1 MDDNILVI
9 GIAGGTGSGKTT
21 LMNNLISRFEG
32 MVTVISH
39 DNYYKRHDD
48 MTYEERSQLNYD
60 EPAAFDTSLMVYHL
74 EELRRGHAIECP
86 VYDFTIHNRS
96 EQTIHIVPKKV
107 IIVEGILIFENE
119 ELRNLMDIRI
129 FVDTDADIRLCR
141 RIKRDV
147 KQAGQ
152 NPGKRAE
159 AVSGH
164 GQAHARAVR
173 GAEQEVRQHRRARGR
188 KKSGGAGHDHRPHP
202 AALGGSMNYESLI
215 FDIDGT
221 LWDSR
226 ALVAEGYNIQ
236 LNKEGL
242 SRYCITA
249 ETLKPLFGRVMTEIA
264 DVLFAD
270 FPEKERYALMA
281 RCMETENRHLHENP
295 CHIGYPGVR
304 ETMEALAKTHR
315 LFIVS
320 NSQQGYPE
328 LCISKLGLTGCIT
341 GHLCFGDTGTSKGK
355 TIRTL
360 MEKYNITS
368 CAYIGDT
375 QGDYEATVEAGVPF
389 LWASYGF
396 GTPAGYAGKID
407 SFTDLLKL

>member
-1 MDDNILVI
+1 
-9 GIAGGTGSGKTT
+9 
-21 LMNNLISRFEG
+21 
-32 MVTVISH
+32 
-39 DNYYKRHDD
+39 
-48 MTYEERSQLNYD
+48 
-60 EPAAFDTSLMVYHL
+60 
-74 EELRRGHAIECP
+74 
-86 VYDFTIHNRS
+86 
-96 EQTIHIVPKKV
+96 
-107 IIVEGILIFENE
+107 
-119 ELRNLMDIRI
+119 
-129 FVDTDADIRLCR
+129 
-141 RIKRDV
+141 
-147 KQAGQ
+147 
-152 NPGKRAE
+152 
-159 AVSGH
+159 
-164 GQAHARAVR
+164 
-173 GAEQEVRQHRRARGR
+173 
-188 KKSGGAGHDHRPHP
+188 
-202 AALGGSMNYESLI
+202 MNYESLI

-264 DVLFAD
+264 DVIFAD
-270 FPEKERYALMA
+270 FPEKGRYALMA

-304 ETMEALAKTHR
+304 ETMEELAKTHR

>member
-1 MDDNILVI
+1 M
-9 GIAGGTGSGKTT
+9 
-21 LMNNLISRFEG
+21 
-32 MVTVISH
+32 
-39 DNYYKRHDD
+39 
-48 MTYEERSQLNYD
+48 
-60 EPAAFDTSLMVYHL
+60 
-74 EELRRGHAIECP
+74 
-86 VYDFTIHNRS
+86 
-96 EQTIHIVPKKV
+96 
-107 IIVEGILIFENE
+107 
-119 ELRNLMDIRI
+119 
-129 FVDTDADIRLCR
+129 
-141 RIKRDV
+141 
-147 KQAGQ
+147 
-152 NPGKRAE
+152 
-159 AVSGH
+159 
-164 GQAHARAVR
+164 
-173 GAEQEVRQHRRARGR
+173 
-188 KKSGGAGHDHRPHP
+188 
-202 AALGGSMNYESLI
+202 ESII

-236 LNKEGL
+236 LRSEAMAD
-242 SRYCITA
+242 CCVTA
-249 ETLKPLFGRVMTEIA
+249 EALRPLFGKVMTEIA
-264 DVLFAD
+264 DALFPDIA
-270 FPEKERYALMA
+270 PEPRYALME
-281 RCMETENRHLHENP
+281 RCMATENRYLHENP
-295 CHIGYPGVR
+295 CRIGYPKVR
-304 ETMEALAKTHR
+304 ETMEALAKRHR

-407 SFTDLLKL
+407 SFEELLKL